1 MRRNELRFLEVARRR
16 VRFSHEGDDAVPAL
30 GQPRSDATRVRGIL
44 GLIRDVWAHAAAAL
58 TGVTQ
63 DNEVRTHGRLPVFS
77 NMRHHDSL
85 IRTQQE
91 QNLLDRLIRV
101 AAVAGALWI
110 TVAAPGALAG
120 EAQATACGGR
130 VHNVEGRNALYATS
144 GEAQC
149 PWGFLVD
156 KLVIFCEQREGYD
169 QNFALTA
176 VTEDGRSFALNGT
189 AGQWFNLPS
198 IRPIWKEREDIPGAR
213 IDLTPWMKAGEALC
227 DISS

>member
-1 MRRNELRFLEVARRR
+1 M
-16 VRFSHEGDDAVPAL
+16 
-30 GQPRSDATRVRGIL
+30 
-44 GLIRDVWAHAAAAL
+44 
-58 TGVTQ
+58 
-63 DNEVRTHGRLPVFS
+63 
-77 NMRHHDSL
+77 
-85 IRTQQE
+85 
-91 QNLLDRLIRV
+91 
-101 AAVAGALWI
+101 
-110 TVAAPGALAG
+110 
-120 EAQATACGGR
+120 
-130 VHNVEGRNALYATS
+130 
-144 GEAQC
+144 
-149 PWGFLVD
+149 D